1 MEAVRITAYV
11 LQRIRLLRLALE
23 AQLSRRRILAS
34 HVPGKALVDALLLG
48 IEGVYV
54 QLIATDVTCV
64 GTVEQHS
71 VVVPAEC
78 GRWIAL
84 GTAGELC
91 RQTHIAQ
98 LHGQRIHNPWWTSDH
113 HMKCLSIA
121 WCGAEV
127 VALMQCLAHVGYLQ
141 GDAVVAQLG
150 ERVVRMLQPPV
161 YGHVI
166 RNSATLQQQLATAGH
181 IQGGILQ
188 RWQQLRL
195 SPSDA
200 CRRRIHVHLPH
211 ELAMASVRILVLRN
225 ASAKEKENKKKK
237 PISHIRISTWTV
249 GTGQDHSQG
258 EGEGEDAA
266 CRRCVVLINAY
277 IC

>member
-1 MEAVRITAYV
+1 
-11 LQRIRLLRLALE
+11 
-23 AQLSRRRILAS
+23 
-34 HVPGKALVDALLLG
+34 
-48 IEGVYV
+48 
-54 QLIATDVTCV
+54 
-64 GTVEQHS
+64 
-71 VVVPAEC
+71 
-78 GRWIAL
+78 
-84 GTAGELC
+84 
-91 RQTHIAQ
+91 
-98 LHGQRIHNPWWTSDH
+98 
-113 HMKCLSIA
+113 
-121 WCGAEV
+121 
-127 VALMQCLAHVGYLQ
+127 MQCLAHVGYLQ

-161 YGHVI
+161 YGHVV

-181 IQGGILQ
+181 IQRGILQ

-195 SPSDA
+195 SPSDS

-237 PISHIRISTWTV
+237 TISHIRLSTWTV

-258 EGEGEDAA
+258 EGGGEDAA